1 MKWTSSSQHSRG
13 FDVAN
18 LRFMLTGP
26 AAFITLA
33 LFGLYFWG
41 LRLIG
46 KTLLRYP
53 WALLVGV
60 PFAISNIIYNVV
72 FASFVFWRF
81 PVWLNTRGQF
91 SPFFTTRMGLGGS
104 GLGLAIVHQMV
115 TQVLRGRVSVESKPG
130 EVSRFTLL
138 LAKSIPHPG
147 GSAMPQ
153 A

>member
-91 SPFFTTRMGLGGS
+91 SPFFTTRIKSYRREAEDPLVEY
-104 GLGLAIVHQMV
+104 LAGAIN
-115 TQVLRGRVSVESKPG
+115 RFDPG
-130 EVSRFTLL
+130 HF
-138 LAKSIPHPG
+138 AK
-147 GSAMPQ
+147 
-153 A
+153 